1 MMILLY
7 KISDGF
13 YQLQSIGIAH
23 RDIKPENI
31 MIDEKIECVKVIDI
45 GEAQES
51 SVGKDEYL
59 ECVGSPYYMAPEI
72 LILKT
77 NESIKI

>member
-1 MMILLY
+1 MMILLC
-7 KISDGF
+7 KISDGLN
-13 YQLQSIGIAH
+13 QLQRIGIAH

-51 SVGKDEYL
+51 TLDR
-59 ECVGSPYYMAPEI
+59 
-72 LILKT
+72 
-77 NESIKI
+77 